1 MVRRGRITL
10 AFAALAAFGLP
21 GCASLPDDFAMIAQ
35 AQAPAFDPLA
45 FFNGRLEGQ
54 GTLDK
59 GLLGKVPIRVE
70 SVGEVS
76 PGGTL
81 TLTQVV
87 HEGDKPPRPRTW
99 EMRSLGDGRYE
110 ASLTDADGPVEIWTS
125 GNTLNIRFTMDGN
138 YTVRQRLTLS
148 ADGQRATNAMRVD
161 LLGATVAVLSE
172 VIDKV
177 G

>member
-1 MVRRGRITL
+1 
-10 AFAALAAFGLP
+10 
-21 GCASLPDDFAMIAQ
+21 
-35 AQAPAFDPLA
+35 
-45 FFNGRLEGQ
+45 
-54 GTLDK
+54 
-59 GLLGKVPIRVE
+59 
-70 SVGEVS
+70 
-76 PGGTL
+76 
-81 TLTQVV
+81 
-87 HEGDKPPRPRTW
+87 
-99 EMRSLGDGRYE
+99 MRSLGDGRYE